1 MKTEIKKLPLTPSNT
16 KLFEETN
23 PYHPMEISMEEYKPE
38 KMPYNGFAIV
48 IEDFEKGT
56 YRFVNSVI
64 KSGHTSNH
72 HFEPFMQQHLKTI
85 GDLNSLVKIFNG
97 KGLTLIKVSRCCG
110 RCDGV
115 HDLCVADQVCKNH
128 DTMGCEICF
137 GKR

>member
-1 MKTEIKKLPLTPSNT
+1 MVRCGWLKNKRLMENEIKILPLTPNNT

-23 PYHPMEISMEEYKPE
+23 PYHPMKISMEGYKPE

-72 HFEPFMQQHLKTI
+72 HFEPFMQQPLKTI
-85 GDLNSLVKIFNG
+85 GDLNSLVKIF
-97 KGLTLIKVSRCCG
+97 
-110 RCDGV
+110 
-115 HDLCVADQVCKNH
+115 
-128 DTMGCEICF
+128 
-137 GKR
+137 